1 MDLTLLGTKP
11 ISTDKP
17 AGADVRYDPAY
28 DELQAEV
35 DKLVSPA
42 AGPVDWEKVGRF
54 AGDILMNKSKDLL
67 VASYLAV
74 ALIHTKRSDGFSV
87 GLKLYLELM
96 ERFWEELFPEKI
108 RLRGR
113 VRALEWWLEK
123 TVAAL
128 RQVQDHSFAPKQ
140 LTQIKENLDRLDNF
154 LGEHL
159 ENAPSLSPIR
169 DYFNA
174 ISTGPTEK
182 EETLA
187 PPRAPTE
194 TAEGE
199 PASAALQQREPREP
213 QQLDSA
219 RGIASPQEAGK
230 ALSDGLLKIS
240 AASFYLWQQDPASP
254 QAYRLTRKTSW
265 YAVDELP
272 PASDGQTRIAPPPS
286 QVKNLLFDLR
296 DKDDAEALLQA
307 AETRQ
312 PQYIFWIDL
321 NYLVAE
327 ALARLGSGFDR
338 ARQAVCQETAFL
350 LERLPGLEELSFSDG
365 SPFAALETRRWLKGI
380 AFRAA
385 TSDASPLTME
395 EDSVTGPGK
404 EEVIAA
410 KIAELQQMVHR
421 GQLIESL
428 EVVQGKLRNS
438 TSQRENL
445 LWRLSLSKMLMDVGK
460 ARLALPHL
468 EQVLKD
474 IAGHG
479 LELYDPGLAM
489 RGLKLAWL
497 AFEGQPEQ
505 RFKDRAQDVLH
516 QIGRLDMPEMA
527 RLIKG

>member
-1 MDLTLLGTKP
+1 MDLSAPGRKP
-11 ISTDKP
+11 ISTDTP

-28 DELQAEV
+28 DELQSEV
-35 DKLVSPA
+35 DKLSSPA

-54 AGDILMNKSKDLL
+54 ASDILTNKSKDLL

-74 ALIHTKRSDGFSV
+74 ALIHTKRSDGFSA

-96 ERFWEELFPEKI
+96 ERFWEELYPQKI
-108 RLRGR
+108 RMRGR

-123 TVAAL
+123 TEAAL
-128 RQVQDHSFAPKQ
+128 RQVQDLYFAPDQ
-140 LTQIKENLDRLDNF
+140 LALIKENLDRLDNF

-159 ENAPSLSPIR
+159 ENAPSLASLMEYIK
-169 DYFNA
+169 A

-182 EETLA
+182 EETRA
-187 PPRAPTE
+187 PPRAPSE

-199 PASAALQQREPREP
+199 PASAALQPREP
-213 QQLDSA
+213 DSA
-219 RGIASPQEAGK
+219 RGITSPQEAGK

-240 AASFYLWQQDPASP
+240 AASFYLWQQDPANP

-265 YAVDELP
+265 YAVDALP
-272 PASDGQTRIAPPPS
+272 PAPDGQTRIAPPPS

-296 DKDDAEALLQA
+296 DNGNAEALLQA

-321 NYLVAE
+321 NYLVAQ
-327 ALARLGSGFDR
+327 ALARLGSRFDR

-365 SPFAALETRRWLKGI
+365 SPFAALETRRWLKEI

-385 TSDASPLTME
+385 PSDASTLTLE
-395 EDSVTGPGK
+395 ENSATEPGK
-404 EEVIAA
+404 EEIIAA
-410 KIAELQQMVHR
+410 QIAELQLMLHR
-421 GQLIESL
+421 GQLIEAL
-428 EVVQGKLRNS
+428 EVVQGKLRDS
-438 TSQRENL
+438 TSRRENL
-445 LWRLSLSKMLMDVGK
+445 LWRLSLSQMLLDVGK

-479 LELYDPGLAM
+479 LELYDPDLAM

-497 AFEGQPEQ
+497 AFEGQPEP
-505 RFKDRAQDVLH
+505 RFKDQAQDVLH